1 MVGVVGDA
9 RNVYQ
14 LLSLLREEE
23 EESSELL
30 LSSAFLESE
39 RIAKGAFYFLS
50 QSLPKGLEP
59 VFRQGLEESI
69 YGPRWYRKRQPL
81 GLVESILLFTMES
94 PVEGSQSTRL
104 RSRGRLSPF
113 S

>member
-39 RIAKGAFYFLS
+39 LIAKGSKRCDLLS
-50 QSLPKGLEP
+50 VAVTS
-59 VFRQGLEESI
+59 
-69 YGPRWYRKRQPL
+69 
-81 GLVESILLFTMES
+81 
-94 PVEGSQSTRL
+94 EGVGTGVSTG
-104 RSRGRLSPF
+104 S
-113 S
+113 